1 MICTES
7 RTWKNFTSKQQR
19 RTGCRTAKQT
29 CETLLLPPFAPHAQQ
44 ARPVA
49 RARPAAEAAMQCG
62 FSSALSAAACGQTSP
77 RSRKTGGGF
86 RYWPINFVT
95 GHCCGPHLQVANSGP
110 CNSRCLVPVAISKAT
125 RKGNGK
131 FLTPNLPSKLES
143 RRTSA
148 GAQAVSREA
157 KQDSPRTRKGQE
169 ADGQ

>member
-1 MICTES
+1 MICTDC
-7 RTWKNFTSKQQR
+7 RTWKNSTNKQQQQH
-19 RTGCRTAKQT
+19 GCRTAKQT
-29 CETLLLPPFAPHAQQ
+29 CEILLLLLFEQRAQ
-44 ARPVA
+44 ARPAA